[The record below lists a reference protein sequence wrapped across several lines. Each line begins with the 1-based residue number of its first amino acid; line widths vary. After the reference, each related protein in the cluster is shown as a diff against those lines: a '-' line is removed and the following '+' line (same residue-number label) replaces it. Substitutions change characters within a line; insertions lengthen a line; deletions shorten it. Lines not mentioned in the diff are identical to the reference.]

1 MPSFPLSIRSILAI
15 VAWVTAAHAWA
26 AQNPEKLAPAEYSAE
41 VGLGGEYD
49 SNVSVDEVDRAS
61 NQGDYA
67 LTMDAS
73 LEVQKE
79 LPKKIEVA
87 ATYDFSQNLYKEFSE
102 VDRQTHILGTDLSV
116 DLSKVDA
123 GVSLYYINS
132 RLDNEKF
139 LELYRASPSISGF
152 LAKKWFSRGA
162 YVYSDKSIENRPGRD
177 ANTHAGE
184 IDLYYFYRGL
194 RSYFNLGYRYKNE
207 DADAD
212 RLDYESNSVKLR
224 YIRRF
229 ELFSRLAKLELA
241 WRYEDRDY
249 SSITPGIDEDRHDE
263 RHRWRAD
270 FEIPVV
276 GRSALQIYYGY
287 ADYESNY
294 PQADYTQNLIGTRFL
309 YRW

>member
-1 MPSFPLSIRSILAI
+1 MPRSPLSIRSILAI
-15 VAWVTAAHAWA
+15 MAWITATHAWA
-26 AQNPEKLAPAEYSAE
+26 AQHPEKLAPAQYSAE

-49 SNVSVDEVDRAS
+49 SNVSVDEVDRTS

-73 LEVQKE
+73 LDVQKE
-79 LPKKIEVA
+79 LTGKVEVA
-87 ATYDFSQNLYKEFSE
+87 ATYDFSQSLYKEFSL

-116 DLSKVDA
+116 DLSDVDT
-123 GVSLYYINS
+123 GVSLYYISS

-139 LELYRASPSISGF
+139 LELYRVSPSISGF
-152 LAKKWFSRGA
+152 LAKKWFTRGA

-177 ANTHAGE
+177 ANTHSGE

-194 RSYFNLGYRYKNE
+194 RSYFNLGYRYKSE

-212 RLDYESNSVKLR
+212 RLDYQSNSAKLR

-263 RHRWRAD
+263 RHRWRVD
-270 FEIPVV
+270 FEIPVI

-287 ADYESNY
+287 ADYASNY
-294 PQADYTQNLIGTRFL
+294 PQADYTQNLFGTRFI